1 MKHKRRGTTDLFVET
16 QLGIVTRTGHWFH
29 TTTEQIKEYAP
40 GLLEKYSLDRL
51 IEDAH
56 AWVRS
61 ADNLALTLLFILLF
75 TVNPILAGLI
85 TITFHWLWY
94 NFKSSF
100 VNKYLGKVFSYM
112 NTDAYLLIVSMIAL
126 SFLGIQGQYLALGI
140 GLIFFFLLKLGLLNW
155 LWNRLTSTGSDKLTL
170 NDRILKMIIVKYA
183 MHEDLAPA
191 AVQQME
197 DKLRQMAFNRKKGKE
212 E

>member
-1 MKHKRRGTTDLFVET
+1 MKHKPRGTTELFVET

-29 TTTEQIKEYAP
+29 TTAEQIEEYAP
-40 GLLEKYSLDRL
+40 GLLDKYSLGRL

-61 ADNLALTLLFILLF
+61 ADSLALTLLFVLLF
-75 TVNPILAGLI
+75 TIDPIFAGII

-100 VNKYLGKVFSYM
+100 VNWYLGKLFSYM
-112 NTDAYLLIVSMIAL
+112 NTDAYLMIISMIAL
-126 SFLGIQGQYLALGI
+126 SYFGIQGEYLALGI
-140 GLIFFFLLKLGLLNW
+140 GLVFFFLLKLGLLNW
-155 LWNRLTSTGSDKLTL
+155 LWNRLADTTRGGKLTL
-170 NDRILKMIIVKYA
+170 NDRVLKMIIVKYA

-191 AVQQME
+191 AVQKME
-197 DKLRQMAFNRKKGKE
+197 DKLQKMAFNRKKGKE
-212 E
+212 